1 MADDKIIQF
10 PTDKIVRKPITEPNP
25 VDDKFAKKVRDQQ
38 TRQFVEAAVDD
49 ISMNLLKQLYDMA
62 VKTDKATFTKDLA
75 LIVDMIRGLIY
86 RDFDMKHP
94 SQILTDKMVSLNVL
108 RDGSQTAKIDYAQ
121 VIEKSKKTS
130 KPMSEDLK
138 NELNDLNETGI
149 IFEPDGN
156 LDD

>member
-1 MADDKIIQF
+1 
-10 PTDKIVRKPITEPNP
+10 
-25 VDDKFAKKVRDQQ
+25 
-38 TRQFVEAAVDD
+38 
-49 ISMNLLKQLYDMA
+49 MA